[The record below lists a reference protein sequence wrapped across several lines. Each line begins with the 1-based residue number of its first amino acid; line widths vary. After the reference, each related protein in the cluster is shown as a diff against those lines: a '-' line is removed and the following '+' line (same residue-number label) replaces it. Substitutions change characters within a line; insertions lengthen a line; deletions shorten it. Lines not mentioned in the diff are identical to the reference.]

1 MAKRDYYDVLG
12 VGRDASLEELKKAY
26 KKLALRYHPD
36 RNPNDKASEEKFK
49 EVSEAYAI
57 LQDKEKKAAYDQ
69 FGHGAF
75 QGGGFSGTGGF
86 GGFNFDTDS
95 SVFTDIFDEIFGG
108 SFGGSFFGGN
118 KRRSNRGRGADL
130 SYNTSITLEEAF
142 RGKKETVS
150 FLASSKCIDCTGT
163 GAKPGSSPVT
173 CSACDGNGQI
183 RAQQGFFTIQRTCPS
198 CQGNGEV
205 IQDLCKR
212 CKGNGK
218 VEKKKNL
225 SVDIP
230 MGIETGTRIRLSG
243 EGEAGIRGASSGDL
257 FIMIDV
263 KQHPIFKRRNEN
275 ILCQVPITITDAVL
289 GTAIEV
295 PIIEGGTARV
305 KIPAG
310 TQTGKQLRLKNKGMP
325 LIRSTMRGDMYIEIV
340 IETPID
346 LSSKQKTLLEEFE
359 QKIEAKNTP
368 VTAKF
373 VKDLKRRYSK

>member
-1 MAKRDYYDVLG
+1 MAKRDYYNVLG

-57 LQDKEKKAAYDQ
+57 LQDKEKKAAYEL

-86 GGFNFDTDS
+86 GGFNFDTDN
-95 SVFTDIFDEIFGG
+95 SVFTDIFDEIFGD

-118 KRRSNRGRGADL
+118 RGRSSRGRGADL

-150 FLASSKCIDCTGT
+150 FLASSKCIDCKGT
-163 GAKPGSSPVT
+163 GAKPGSSPVK

-205 IQDLCKR
+205 IKDLCKR
-212 CKGNGK
+212 CKGM
-218 VEKKKNL
+218 E
-225 SVDIP
+225 
-230 MGIETGTRIRLSG
+230 
-243 EGEAGIRGASSGDL
+243 
-257 FIMIDV
+257 
-263 KQHPIFKRRNEN
+263 
-275 ILCQVPITITDAVL
+275 
-289 GTAIEV
+289 
-295 PIIEGGTARV
+295 
-305 KIPAG
+305 
-310 TQTGKQLRLKNKGMP
+310 RLKRKKTYL
-325 LIRSTMRGDMYIEIV
+325 LIY
-340 IETPID
+340 
-346 LSSKQKTLLEEFE
+346 QW
-359 QKIEAKNTP
+359 A
-368 VTAKF
+368 
-373 VKDLKRRYSK
+373 